1 LKEKISGRIKMRNE
15 KILVVEFEENSL
27 NSLLQLLENEGFE
40 VVTAK
45 DGHEGLLKFES
56 ENPDLVIL
64 EPMLLKLHGFDLC
77 RKITKDSPKKT
88 PVVITTGFYKGEH
101 YKAEAIETF
110 GASAFFEKPYQNEE
124 LLTTIHDLLGNGT
137 GEPAEEV
144 LKSIQEPEVS
154 VKDEERNAEEMG
166 KSLEELKMTPD
177 KEQEHEEITSEEI
190 SEGDEVSREV
200 DAMLKNALSEFGL
213 SLDKRKVEAEKT
225 EKKAGKEKP
234 PEEDLTKAEMESPE
248 TEQVGVMEEV
258 SEEEEV
264 EEEEELK
271 TEEIIEELIRKEEKG
286 KDVDKPEEEMV
297 LAEAEELKGSEGE
310 LRSEEVREELREE
323 IEVKVEEE
331 IKEEAKEG
339 VQETVQEE
347 ITHEEI
353 KEEEQD
359 PDKKVFEEYF
369 EQPEKV
375 PFHMNLLGFL
385 KRIKKPIPIMIGS
398 SAFIILVAA
407 GATYYFLKPNKVS
420 TPLKKENS
428 KIVSDIQ
435 RTSPSSPDEDFAS
448 ENPGNQEG
456 TEQKI
461 TPVSATPEGSDRDTS
476 QTLAS
481 NEALP
486 DVEPEKESTTEFAA
500 PTRLSSRQRQ
510 VMLPSVSEAPGSRN
524 FEVIEVEETKEARV
538 ETSELAVSLP
548 QLEETA
554 KKIIQP
560 EDASDRIKTG
570 DLIPI
575 DSVDVLP
582 VAVSKVNPTYP
593 LSAFRRGIE
602 ATVEFRVLISEF
614 GNVLDVAFV
623 DSGRSLSVFHKA
635 CDEAARQWKFS
646 PAKKDGL
653 NVKVWKTF
661 SIAFKKKNM
670 E

>member
-1 LKEKISGRIKMRNE
+1 MRNE

-110 GASAFFEKPYQNEE
+110 GASAFFEKPYQDEE

-154 VKDEERNAEEMG
+154 MKDGEGNSEEME
-166 KSLEELKMTPD
+166 KSLEELEVTPD

-213 SLDKRKVEAEKT
+213 SLDKKKVEAEKT
-225 EKKAGKEKP
+225 QKKAEKQRP
-234 PEEDLTKAEMESPE
+234 PEEDLNKARMESPE
-248 TEQVGVMEEV
+248 TEEVGVMEEV
-258 SEEEEV
+258 SEEDAM

-286 KDVDKPEEEMV
+286 KGVDKVEEEMV
-297 LAEAEELKGSEGE
+297 LAEEEELKESEEE
-310 LRSEEVREELREE
+310 LTSEEVKEELKQEVEE
-323 IEVKVEEE
+323 GVKEE
-331 IKEEAKEG
+331 IKDGVKEG
-339 VQETVQEE
+339 IQEPVQEE
-347 ITHEEI
+347 IIHEEI

-359 PDKKVFEEYF
+359 PDKRVFEEYF
-369 EQPEKV
+369 EQAEKV
-375 PFHMNLLGFL
+375 PFQKNLFGFM

-407 GATYYFLKPNKVS
+407 GATYYFLKPSKVS
-420 TPLKKENS
+420 TPLKQENS

-435 RTSPSSPDEDFAS
+435 RTSPSSSDEGFAS
-448 ENPGNQEG
+448 ENPENQEE
-456 TEQKI
+456 TAQKI
-461 TPVSATPEGSDRDTS
+461 TPMSATLEGSESDSS
-476 QTLAS
+476 QTSAS
-481 NEALP
+481 KESLP
-486 DVEPEKESTTEFAA
+486 EIVPETESTTEFAA

-510 VMLPSVSEAPGSRN
+510 VMLPSVSVAPGSRN

-570 DLIPI
+570 DLVPI

-593 LSAFRRGIE
+593 VSAFRRGIE

-614 GNVLDVAFV
+614 GNVLDVTFV
-623 DSGRSLSVFHKA
+623 DSGRSMSVFHKA
-635 CDEAARQWKFS
+635 CDEAVRQWKFS

-653 NVKVWKTF
+653 DVKVWKTF